1 MDELMGCLLIGF
13 GFERGN
19 YFEGKFHCKWRH
31 NKAIVALRALATGN
45 LLSPI
50 KIQFTDSIRDN
61 FLIYVSIIIKQLIIL
76 NLGLA

>member
-1 MDELMGCLLIGF
+1 MGCLLIGF

-61 FLIYVSIIIKQLIIL
+61 FQFSHLCLYNYKTINYT
-76 NLGLA
+76 